1 MAYLL
6 DADVFIR
13 AKNLHYG
20 LDFCP
25 AFWDWL
31 ITPNGAGLVFSIEN
45 VGDGVQAVDD
55 ELSVWASARGDAF
68 FLKPDAAVFPALA
81 RVSTWASGQRYEP
94 AAVSTY
100 LQVADYYLVA
110 EAQAGS
116 HTVVTHE
123 VPSASARKI
132 KIPDACIGLGI
143 KCMTPYEML
152 RRERARF
159 VLGRSEAGSPSDSE
173 DLA

>member
-31 ITPNGAGLVFSIEN
+31 IAQNGAGLVFSIEK
-45 VGDGVQAVDD
+45 VGDEVQAVND
-55 ELSVWASARGDAF
+55 ELSVWAGARGSSF
-68 FLKPDAAVFPALA
+68 FLKPNAAVFPALA
-81 RVSTWASGQRYEP
+81 TVSTWATSRSYEP
-94 AAVSTY
+94 AAVSTF
-100 LQVADYYLVA
+100 LQVADYYLVS
-110 EAQAGS
+110 QAHAGG

-123 VPSASARKI
+123 VPSASTRKI

-143 KCMTPYEML
+143 KCMTPFEML
-152 RRERARF
+152 RRERAKF
-159 VLGRSEAGSPSDSE
+159 VLGP
-173 DLA
+173 

>member
-6 DADVFIR
+6 DANVFIQ

-31 ITPNGAGLVFSIEN
+31 IDRNAAGNVFSIEK
-45 VGDGVQAVDD
+45 VGDEIEGGAD
-55 ELSVWASARGDAF
+55 ELSAWASARRTAF
-68 FLKPDAAVFPALA
+68 FLKPDAPLLGALA
-81 RVSTWASGQRYEP
+81 SVSTWATSQSYDQS
-94 AAVSTY
+94 AVNTF

-110 EAQAGS
+110 HALAHG

-123 VPSASARKI
+123 VPSPSLKKI
-132 KIPDACIGLGI
+132 KIPNVCIGLGV

-152 RRERARF
+152 RVERARF
-159 VLGRSEAGSPSDSE
+159 VLGASND
-173 DLA
+173 

>member
-6 DADVFIR
+6 DANVFIA

-20 LDFCP
+20 FDFCP

-31 ITPNGAGLVFSIEN
+31 IDGHSNGDVFSIER
-45 VGDGVQAVDD
+45 VGDEVAALAD
-55 ELSVWASARGDAF
+55 ELSDWAEARGAAF
-68 FLKPDAAVFPALA
+68 FLRPNAAVFPALA
-81 RVSTWASGQRYEP
+81 AVSEWANSQQYVP
-94 AAVSTY
+94 AAVSTF
-100 LQVADYYLVA
+100 LQVADYYIV
-110 EAQAGS
+110 AQALAGT

-123 VPSASARKI
+123 SPSASTRKI

-159 VLGRSEAGSPSDSE
+159 VLGEHS
-173 DLA
+173 

>member
-6 DADVFIR
+6 DANVFMQ

-31 ITPNGAGLVFSIEN
+31 IVNNAAGRVFSIEKVSDEIDAGN
-45 VGDGVQAVDD
+45 D
-55 ELSVWASARGDAF
+55 ELAEWAAQRGQEF
-68 FLKPDAAVFPALA
+68 FLKPEPAMLPSLGT
-81 RVSTWASGQRYEP
+81 VSTWATSQKYEP
-94 AAVSTY
+94 AAVSTF

-110 EAQAGS
+110 HALACG

-123 VPSASARKI
+123 KAAPSPKKI
-132 KIPDACIGLGI
+132 KIPNACIGVGV
-143 KCMTPYEML
+143 KCMTPFEML
-152 RRERARF
+152 RHERARF
-159 VLGRSEAGSPSDSE
+159 VLGPQP
-173 DLA
+173 